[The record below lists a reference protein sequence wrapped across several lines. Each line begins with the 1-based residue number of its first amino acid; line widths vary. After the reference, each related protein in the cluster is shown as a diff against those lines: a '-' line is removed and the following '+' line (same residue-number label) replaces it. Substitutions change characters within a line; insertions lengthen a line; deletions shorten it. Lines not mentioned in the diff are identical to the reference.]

1 MSTPSKSLIGL
12 SSALVALILALFS
25 AFFWLDRRVDAHRY
39 AHADTNGYAYCD
51 GDAHTHHHPDAHR
64 ARLSDARECLRNR
77 RRWDAALPVTTD
89 AE

>member
-51 GDAHTHHHPDAHR
+51 GDAHTHHRPDAT
-64 ARLSDARECLRNR
+64 ARVCPTPGSVYGIDADGTLRCQ
-77 RRWDAALPVTTD
+77 
-89 AE
+89 